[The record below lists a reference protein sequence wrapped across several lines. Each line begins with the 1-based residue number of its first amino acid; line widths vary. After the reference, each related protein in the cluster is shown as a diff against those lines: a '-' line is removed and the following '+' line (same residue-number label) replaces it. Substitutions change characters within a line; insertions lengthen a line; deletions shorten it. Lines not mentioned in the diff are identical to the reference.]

1 MSEILKTVEFD
12 QEVRRYDDV
21 STWLAEVLPGQ
32 MRSEFSYTFDGEDL
46 RARDGSNM
54 RIVFDD
60 AIEEADSLAARNPE
74 LSFEKRRRLIE
85 MDEYEDMVA
94 MARGDA
100 PNTMVV
106 VSDFPAELMGAK
118 EDVGGYNSSR
128 KQTMLRVITKQA
140 DGTIRMVTQ
149 SLDQSNRSA
158 LEAMYGHLYFTP
170 QYGELLGQRMKI
182 DLDQDFQNDLPN
194 ILRNVYDKSLTA
206 QKGGEW
212 CAGRR
217 PDDVRNT
224 LSFVRSQ
231 TDLLQVHLRSD
242 QSDQACFNLAAAME
256 ARFTTAERGGRV
268 YISEPATFAHISVAV
283 ELELAGRQAAA
294 QNKTYSGCGASV
306 SGNAEGE
313 FVQSGYGNKSLESV
327 GPADKFGPL
336 TFECPKGHK
345 NTRPRNQLI
354 ECCKTCGVSVKC

>member
-1 MSEILKTVEFD
+1 MSEALKTVEYD
-12 QEVRRYDDV
+12 QEIRRYDDI

-32 MRSEFSYTFDGEDL
+32 MRSEFTYLFDGEDL
-46 RARDGSNM
+46 RARDGSDM
-54 RIVFDD
+54 RTIFRD

-94 MARGDA
+94 MAKGNS
-100 PNTMVV
+100 PNTMIV
-106 VSDFPAELMGAK
+106 VSDFPAELMGATQ
-118 EDVGGYNSSR
+118 DVGGYNSTR
-128 KQTMLRVITKQA
+128 KQTMLRVITKRA
-140 DGTIRMVTQ
+140 DGSIRMVTQ
-149 SLDQSNRSA
+149 SLDQSNRAA

-170 QYGELLGQRMKI
+170 QYGELLGQRMKL
-182 DLDQDFQNDLPN
+182 DLDEDFQNDLPN
-194 ILRNVYDKSLTA
+194 ILSNVYDHSLTE
-206 QKGGEW
+206 QMGGQW

-217 PDDVRNT
+217 PDNVRNT

-231 TDLLQVHLRSD
+231 TDLLQVHLGSD
-242 QSDQACFNLAAAME
+242 QSEQACFNLAAAME
-256 ARFTTAERGGRV
+256 ARFTTVERGGRV
-268 YISEPATFAHISVAV
+268 YISEPETFAHIAVAV

-306 SGNAEGE
+306 SMSGE
-313 FVQSGYGNKSLESV
+313 DEFAAAGYGNKSLESV
-327 GPADKFGPL
+327 GQSDKFGPL